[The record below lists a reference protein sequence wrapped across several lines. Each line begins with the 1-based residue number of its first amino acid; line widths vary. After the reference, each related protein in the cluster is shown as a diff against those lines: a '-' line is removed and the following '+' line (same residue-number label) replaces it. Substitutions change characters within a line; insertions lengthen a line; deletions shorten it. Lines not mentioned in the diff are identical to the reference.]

1 MTIEEQLKS
10 IILSQY
16 KSVRAFTTSISIPYT
31 TLDSVFK
38 RGICKAGVETMLKVF
53 AALNL
58 DLESIATGTLTEKKT
73 PLPERPDKEA
83 APISLDALYAM
94 LVAQGYVKDGEDLSD
109 EDLRFLVS
117 VGDVIRA
124 WFAKGQ

>member
-1 MTIEEQLKS
+1 MSIEEQLKS
-10 IILSQY
+10 IILSKY
-16 KSVRAFTTSISIPYT
+16 KSVRAFTTSIGIPYT

-53 AALNL
+53 SALNL
-58 DLESIATGTLTEKKT
+58 DVESITTGTLTEKKAPVPELADTEAT
-73 PLPERPDKEA
+73 PVDIP
-83 APISLDALYAM
+83 SLYTM

-109 EDLRFLVS
+109 QDLRFLVS
-117 VGDVIRA
+117 VGEVIRE

>member
-10 IILSQY
+10 IILNKY

-53 AALNL
+53 SALNL
-58 DLESIATGTLTEKKT
+58 DVESITTGTLTEKK
-73 PLPERPDKEA
+73 PPVPE
-83 APISLDALYAM
+83 LT
-94 LVAQGYVKDGEDLSD
+94 
-109 EDLRFLVS
+109 
-117 VGDVIRA
+117 
-124 WFAKGQ
+124 